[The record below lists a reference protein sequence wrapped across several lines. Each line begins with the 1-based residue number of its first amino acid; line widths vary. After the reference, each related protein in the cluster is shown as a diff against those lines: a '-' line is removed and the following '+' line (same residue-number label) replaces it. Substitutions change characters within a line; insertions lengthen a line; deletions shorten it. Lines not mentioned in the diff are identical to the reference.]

1 LISSSSKTCGYND
14 ISRLLDEFF
23 VDMTAVMI
31 PTIPAFTKI
40 ISDTLNIH
48 VSYPFGGSNQDHCEV
63 DAKYEEK
70 IRREIFSI
78 PSFFLLGTLTIEMN
92 WLEQKRR
99 LFIFSSADGKI
110 YICS

>member
-23 VDMTAVMI
+23 VDMTVVMI

-78 PSFFLLGTLTIEMN
+78 PSFFFTRHSHDRNELVRAET
-92 WLEQKRR
+92 
-99 LFIFSSADGKI
+99 SSF
-110 YICS
+110 YLQLC